1 MLAAPA
7 GGRLLVAADLVVA
20 GVHFDLAYCS
30 LADVGWKSV
39 AVNVSDVAA
48 MGGEPLHV
56 LVSVVLPPGVALDR
70 LYEGVTEA
78 AAAYGCRIA
87 GGDLS
92 SGPDL
97 VVAVTVTGHVPHGE
111 PVLRSGARPGDTV
124 FVSGPLG
131 ASAAGLAL
139 LRRSPEDASPLA
151 QAHRRPQARVK
162 EGLVAA
168 RAGATAMTDVS
179 DGLGRDLH
187 NLATASHVGIAVG
200 DLPMAEGASAEE
212 ALAGG
217 EDYELLF
224 TAPTPGA
231 VTAAFRAA
239 GLRPPLTIGRCVED
253 PTVRTL
259 GGEPLAL
266 GGFEH
271 RLG

>member
-1 MLAAPA
+1 M
-7 GGRLLVAADLVVA
+7 AADLVVA
-20 GVHFDLAYCS
+20 GVHFDLAWCS
-30 LADVGWKSV
+30 PADVGWKSV

-48 MGGEPLHV
+48 MGGEPLHA
-56 LVSVVLPPGVALDR
+56 LVSVVLPPAVALDR
-70 LYEGVTEA
+70 LYEGVVEA

-92 SGPDL
+92 SGREL
-97 VVAVTVTGHVPHGE
+97 VVAVTVTGRVPHGE

-124 FVSGPLG
+124 FVTGPLG

-139 LRRSPEDASPLA
+139 LRGSPEDDGPLA
-151 QAHRRPQARVK
+151 RAHRRPQARLR

-168 RAGATAMTDVS
+168 AAGATAMTDVS

-187 NLATASHVGIAVG
+187 NLATASHVGISLS
-200 DLPMAEGASAEE
+200 DLPVAEGATPEE

-224 TAPTPGA
+224 TAPTPGT
-231 VTAAFRAA
+231 VVAAYRAA
-239 GLRPPLTIGRCVED
+239 GLRPPLAVGRCVED
-253 PTVRTL
+253 PAVRTL
-259 GGEPLAL
+259 RGEPLEA